1 MFYTYIILNYP
12 SKLIL
17 QDFTSRFDHHF
28 IDWKVCP
35 ILKPAVKIH
44 NIGNNIETLK
54 ETVKAIDEQ
63 NKSIS
68 FKMLDGELL
77 DTMKNMKSNMQV
89 STKGDQS
96 LVKWTIEYEN
106 ANQELPARYLDFLP
120 GWTEAIEAYLLNAWQ
135 KIIKAFC
142 ISIFY
147 YYYNKVTGE
156 LYWSLLGIYI
166 GHVKLM

>member
-1 MFYTYIILNYP
+1 
-12 SKLIL
+12 
-17 QDFTSRFDHHF
+17 
-28 IDWKVCP
+28 
-35 ILKPAVKIH
+35 
-44 NIGNNIETLK
+44 
-54 ETVKAIDEQ
+54 
-63 NKSIS
+63 
-68 FKMLDGELL
+68 
-77 DTMKNMKSNMQV
+77 MKNMKSNMQV

-120 GWTEAIEAYLLNAWQ
+120 GWTEAIEAYLLNAGQ

-166 GHVKLM
+166 GHVQLM

>member
-63 NKSIS
+63 NKSSLSRCWMES
-68 FKMLDGELL
+68 FWTLWRTWSRICRFQQRVTKAWWNGPL
-77 DTMKNMKSNMQV
+77 NMRMQIRSCQLAT
-89 STKGDQS
+89 STFC
-96 LVKWTIEYEN
+96 LVGPRPLKH
-106 ANQELPARYLDFLP
+106 
-120 GWTEAIEAYLLNAWQ
+120 
-135 KIIKAFC
+135 
-142 ISIFY
+142 IFS
-147 YYYNKVTGE
+147 TQDRR
-156 LYWSLLGIYI
+156 
-166 GHVKLM
+166 

>member
-1 MFYTYIILNYP
+1 MAQIASMDFQTEIKCPAEKFFNFFRTKAQLVP
-12 SKLIL
+12 STCPSVIKDVQLLKGDWETEGSVNLWRLKLTPL
-17 QDFTSRFDHHF
+17 YLKEEF
-28 IDWKVCP
+28 CP

-120 GWTEAIEAYLLNAWQ
+120 GWTKAIEAYLLNA
-135 KIIKAFC
+135 
-142 ISIFY
+142 
-147 YYYNKVTGE
+147 
-156 LYWSLLGIYI
+156 
-166 GHVKLM
+166 